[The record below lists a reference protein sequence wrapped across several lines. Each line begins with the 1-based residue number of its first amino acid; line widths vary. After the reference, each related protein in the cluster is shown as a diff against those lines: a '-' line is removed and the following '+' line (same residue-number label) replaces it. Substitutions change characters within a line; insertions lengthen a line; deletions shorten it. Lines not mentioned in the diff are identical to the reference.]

1 MPDILHDFP
10 VAAPAERVFDMFA
23 TPAGLDAW
31 WTARSS
37 GTPSLGAEYHLWF
50 APEYD
55 WRARVTACDRGRRFE
70 LQMTRAMDDWMG
82 TRVRAE
88 LDEQGG
94 ITTVRFAHLGWREA
108 GEHFRISSFCWAM
121 YLRLLRLHLEQGL
134 VVEYARRLE
143 V

>member
-1 MPDILHDFP
+1 MPDIVHDFP
-10 VAAPAERVFDMFA
+10 VGAPAARVFDMFA
-23 TPAGLDAW
+23 TSAGLDTW

-50 APEYD
+50 APEHD
-55 WRARVTACDRGRRFE
+55 WRARVTACDPGRRFE
-70 LQMTRAMDDWMG
+70 LEVTRAMDDWLG

-88 LDEQGG
+88 LEEHSG

-108 GEHFRISSFCWAM
+108 SEHFRISSFCWAM
-121 YLRLLRLHLEQGL
+121 YLRLLRLYLEEGV
-134 VVEYARRLE
+134 VVEYARRLT